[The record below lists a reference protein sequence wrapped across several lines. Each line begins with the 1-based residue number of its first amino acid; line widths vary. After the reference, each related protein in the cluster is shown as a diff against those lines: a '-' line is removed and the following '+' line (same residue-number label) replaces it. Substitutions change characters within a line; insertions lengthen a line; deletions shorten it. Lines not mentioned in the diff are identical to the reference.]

1 MRRTPRMVVIV
12 AGAVGSL
19 VLGAAA
25 PALARTDPGTT
36 TGSSARG
43 STNSQQ
49 LAPRTHFTMAPD
61 GSSGLTEGGAGIPNI
76 DSVKKT
82 IYAYYGDP
90 GTGIA
95 NQTAS
100 PYISELDRLSTRVRA
115 TLKWRYR
122 QSVKEGKKPAIV
134 LDADDTTLW
143 TYDMEVHDMK
153 FVFDPTLQNEWV
165 QDQRFP
171 ATPGMVRLVNEAR
184 AMGFAIFGLTG
195 RNNGQKA
202 ATVANLAKVG
212 YRGFTPQHY
221 FTKWRSTDPIPAY
234 MAGKC
239 VTMAACTTVEY
250 KAGTRRHI
258 EKDLGYDIT
267 LNLGD
272 QWSDLMGGY
281 ADQNVKL
288 PNPTYYLPSPNL
300 PGQSQPWLAPRT
312 HFMMAPDGS
321 SGLHRAGDAI
331 PNIDSVKKTI
341 NAYYG
346 DPGTGIANKVSSPYI
361 SELAA
366 LEAKQTPRMVSA
378 CRQAVRQGKKPAA
391 VFDGDDTTLWTY
403 DMEVH
408 DMKFVFNPLRQDY
421 WVQNKLFP
429 ATPGMPSMVAAVGA
443 AGCQV
448 IGLTGRNNGQKDA
461 TIANLQEQGYPQ
473 FTSDFYFTKWR
484 STDPVPAYMPGK
496 CADPMHC
503 TTIEFKSATRAYIE
517 SRQFGSYDIVAN
529 VGDQFSDLIGGHAER
544 TVKLPNPTYYLP

>member
-1 MRRTPRMVVIV
+1 MRRTPRMAVIV

-36 TGSSARG
+36 TSSSRG
-43 STNSQQ
+43 STSAQQ

-90 GTGIA
+90 GTGIS
-95 NQTAS
+95 NKTAS
-100 PYISELDRLSTRVRA
+100 PYISELDNQTKRVRA

-143 TYDMEVHDMK
+143 TYDMEVNDMK
-153 FVFDPTLQNEWV
+153 FVFDPVRQDYWV
-165 QDQRFP
+165 QNKLFP

-184 AMGFAIFGLTG
+184 AMGFTIFGLTG
-195 RNNGQKA
+195 RNTGQKE
-202 ATVANLAKVG
+202 ATVANLDKVG
-212 YRGFTPQHY
+212 YRGFTAENY

-239 VTMAACTTVEY
+239 VNMTACTTVEY

-281 ADQNVKL
+281 ADHDVKL

-300 PGQSQPWLAPRT
+300 PGTSQPWLAPRT
-312 HFMMAPDGS
+312 HFVMAPDGS
-321 SGLHRAGDAI
+321 SGLQSTGEAI

-341 NAYYG
+341 YAYYG
-346 DPGTGIANKVSSPYI
+346 DPGTGTANKVSSPYI
-361 SELAA
+361 SELAT
-366 LEAKQTPRMVSA
+366 LEAKQTPRVVSA
-378 CRQAVRQGKKPAA
+378 CRQAVRQGKKPA
-391 VFDGDDTTLWTY
+391 VVLDGDDTTLWTY

-408 DMKFVFNPLRQDY
+408 DMKFVFDPVRQDY

-429 ATPGMPSMVAAVGA
+429 ATPGMPSLVAAVDA

-461 TIANLQEQGYPQ
+461 TIANLNEQGFPQ

-484 STDPVPAYMPGK
+484 STDPVPAYMAGK
-496 CADPMHC
+496 CADPTHC
-503 TTIEFKSATRAYIE
+503 TTIEYKSATRAYIE
-517 SRQFGSYDIVAN
+517 SRQFGRYDIVAN
-529 VGDQFSDLIGGHAER
+529 LGDQFSDLIGGHSN
-544 TVKLPNPTYYLP
+544 TSVKLPNPTYYLP

>member
-1 MRRTPRMVVIV
+1 MRRTPRMAVII

-25 PALARTDPGTT
+25 PALARSDPGTST
-36 TGSSARG
+36 SPGASS
-43 STNSQQ
+43 STSVQH
-49 LAPRTHFTMAPD
+49 LAPRTHFFMKPD
-61 GSSGLTEGGAGIPNI
+61 GSSGLGEGGAGIPNI

-90 GTGIA
+90 GTGIS
-95 NQTAS
+95 NKTAS
-100 PYISELDRLSTRVRA
+100 RYITELDQKTKQLRA
-115 TLKWRYR
+115 SLKGLYR

-153 FVFDPTLQNEWV
+153 FVFDPKLQDEWV

-184 AMGFAIFGLTG
+184 RMGFTIFGLTG
-195 RNNGQKA
+195 RNNGQKE
-202 ATVANLAKVG
+202 ATVANLVKVG

-239 VTMAACTTVEY
+239 VNMAACTTVEY

-281 ADQNVKL
+281 ADRNVKL

-300 PGQSQPWLAPRT
+300 PGKTQPWLAPHNWFT
-312 HFMMAPDGS
+312 MVPDGS
-321 SGLHRAGDAI
+321 SGLHTRGDAI

-341 NAYYG
+341 YAYYG

-361 SELAA
+361 TELAA
-366 LEAKQTPRMVSA
+366 LEAKQTPRMVAA
-378 CRQAVRQGKKPAA
+378 CQAGARRGQKPAV
-391 VFDGDDTTLWTY
+391 VFDADDTTLWTY
-403 DMEVH
+403 DMEVN
-408 DMKFVFNPLRQDY
+408 DMKFVFDPVRQDY

-429 ATPGMPSMVAAVGA
+429 ATPGMPPLVAAVAA

-461 TIANLQEQGYPQ
+461 TIANLNEQGYPQ
-473 FTSDFYFTKWR
+473 FTSRFFFTKWR
-484 STDPVPAYMPGK
+484 STDPVPGYMAGK
-496 CADPMHC
+496 CADPTHC

-517 SRQFGSYDIVAN
+517 SRKFGGYDIVAN
-529 VGDQFSDLIGGHAER
+529 VGDQFSDLIGGHAN
-544 TVKLPNPTYYLP
+544 TSVKLPNPTYYLP